1 MDAKISR
8 IVSRY
13 LKAQEEMPYDS
24 RPETQEHIDE
34 VNSLIDIF
42 IKELK
47 ERGKEH
53 DQAKM
58 KSPEVEIFDEFT
70 PKLKDTPYGSDEY
83 NQFLE
88 DMQVGLDHH
97 YEIYRHH
104 PEHFEGDGIEGMN
117 LIDLTEMFLDWLAA
131 TKRHADGDIL
141 ESIEE
146 NTKRFNLS
154 PQIVQILKNTAEHFS
169 EHHAEL

>member
-1 MDAKISR
+1 MDNKISR
-8 IVSRY
+8 IVSRH
-13 LKAQEEMPYDS
+13 LKAQEEVPYDS
-24 RPETQEHIDE
+24 RPDTQKHIDE
-34 VNSLIDIF
+34 VCKLIEHF
-42 IKELK
+42 IQELK
-47 ERGKEH
+47 TRGEEH

-58 KSPEVEIFDEFT
+58 ESPELEVFDEFT
-70 PKLKDTPYGSDEY
+70 PKLEDAEYGSDEY

-97 YEIYRHH
+97 YETYRHH

-141 ESIEE
+141 ESIEK
-146 NTKRFNLS
+146 NIDRFNLS
-154 PQIVQILKNTAEHFS
+154 PQIIQILKNTAEHF
-169 EHHAEL
+169 AE